1 MLLWTKSLKG
11 RFVEGAAWALD
22 VAIGFGLV
30 SGAAVAAASG
40 SFVLGGVLAI
50 GAFGVFLRFKRRRSR
65 LTLREKE

>member
-30 SGAAVAAASG
+30 SGAAVSAATG
-40 SFVLGGVLAI
+40 RFVLGGILAI
-50 GAFGVFLRFKRRRSR
+50 VAFGVFLRFKRRRSR
-65 LTLREKE
+65 RTLSEQE